1 MQYDAIK
8 FEEEKSFLKKII
20 NIFKKIDISRDELT
34 GVYDR
39 KNFFKCLKHKKNGT
53 LIEVKVMGINF
64 INLNYGFE
72 RGDCI
77 IRHIAKRLVNINK
90 NSVVGRL
97 SGTKFGIY
105 TNEKDIEL
113 IKKTIE
119 EIIKITKDTNI
130 CTEKVKISLN
140 IAAIIYINDE
150 FDIKD
155 SINKI
160 AMCMSSAIKKGEN
173 KYQIYNE
180 KYEEYINIEMI
191 EKAIENGEIV
201 LHYQPKVH
209 IKSNEIQCVEAL
221 IRWFNKEKLY
231 IPSQKLIEF
240 AEESGYINTLGKWVI
255 SRACSEIKKLNDVTK
270 LAIGLSV
277 NISPLQL
284 EDENF
289 LKDVKEIIEQLEFE
303 KKLLKFEITENEN
316 IDHIETIQTIFNSI
330 KNIGIEV
337 SVDDFGSGYN
347 SIDYIKNY
355 NVDEIKIDR
364 SLVIYVNDNPKFI
377 ESLINMIHTTNT
389 LVVAEGVEK
398 QQEYEALKEMGCDLI
413 QGYYFFKPMS
423 LEKLIEVVKIN
434 NQN

>member
-1 MQYDAIK
+1 MQYDIVK
-8 FEEEKSFLKKII
+8 FEKEKSFLNKAINVLKKT
-20 NIFKKIDISRDELT
+20 NISKDELT
-34 GVYDR
+34 GVYNR
-39 KNFFKCLKHKKNGT
+39 KNFFKHLKDKKNGT
-53 LIEVKVMGINF
+53 LIEVKIMGINF

-72 RGDCI
+72 YGDCI
-77 IRHIAKRLVNINK
+77 IRDIAKGLVDINK
-90 NSVVGRL
+90 SYIVGRL

-105 TNEKDIEL
+105 TSDKDLESV
-113 IKKTIE
+113 KDTIE
-119 EIIKITKDTNI
+119 KIIEITKDVNI
-130 CTEKVKISLN
+130 YAQKVKISLN
-140 IAAIIYINDE
+140 IAAIIYTNDE

-160 AMCMSSAIKKGEN
+160 AMCMCSAIKKGEN

-180 KYEEYINIEMI
+180 KYDECINIEMI
-191 EKAIENGEIV
+191 EKAIENYEIV
-201 LHYQPKVH
+201 LYYQPKVDV
-209 IKSNEIQCVEAL
+209 KSNKIQCVEAL
-221 IRWFNKEKLY
+221 IRWFDKEKIY

-240 AEESGYINTLGKWVI
+240 AEESGYINILGKWVI
-255 SRACSEIKKLNDVTK
+255 NRACSEIKKLNDITK
-270 LAIGLSV
+270 SSIGVSV
-277 NISPLQL
+277 NISPIQL

-289 LKDVKEIIEQLEFE
+289 LREVKETIDYLDFD

-316 IDHIETIQTIFNSI
+316 IEHIETIQTIFNSI
-330 KNIGIEV
+330 KNIGIQV
-337 SVDDFGSGYN
+337 SMDDFGSGYN

-398 QQEYEALKEMGCDLI
+398 KQEYEALREMGCDLI

-423 LEKLIEVVKIN
+423 LEELIEVIKIN
-434 NQN
+434 K